1 MIIVLFHENSY
12 QELTITKIN
21 RSLRSLFG
29 HHCIKHV
36 YSDYTILTNQ
46 INLGKKK
53 AGISVEI
60 NRTGV
65 VEIAH
70 IVSRIPGFGSK
81 MMRAIL
87 DCLDN
92 GTTVVIEDVN
102 NNAAFF
108 NKFRIEYPLLKFE
121 IYST

>member
-1 MIIVLFHENSY
+1 LIIVCFHENSY
-12 QELTITKIN
+12 QELTTTKIN
-21 RSLRSLFG
+21 RSFRALFG

-36 YSDYTILTNQ
+36 YPDYTVLTNY
-46 INLGKKK
+46 INFGVKK
-53 AGISVEI
+53 AGMSVEI
-60 NRTGV
+60 NKTGI

-81 MMRAIL
+81 MMRAVL

-108 NKFRIEYPLLKFE
+108 NKFRAEYPSLKFE
-121 IYST
+121 IYSE